1 MADEIHKVEIE
12 YRDNVQKITMGPTW
26 IGDSATA
33 AYTNFAATRYEY
45 QAAQTQAK
53 ATATLLS
60 NAHQQFKELRKQLEN
75 ARADAI
81 KEGMKVSEQGHVS
94 FDHQRAT
101 VGERN
106 ALRHDPDY
114 AKTVRES
121 EQSWQDYINSCV
133 KAVNDAD
140 KDLKKDLEAVVKD
153 GYGAKNDETLGTG
166 FNGDAGKVAAADDQK
181 KQERME
187 LASLG
192 MRDGETLDDW
202 LMRLQ
207 RDGVEKL
214 SGSKALADLFAGVQ
228 KGTVTAG
235 AFARA
240 LGGSVSSGLK
250 LYKYLKKQQPVTA
263 AGTFLGSRINMRVAS
278 AAPGSF
284 WSKLPPNLVTAL
296 TGSDEAARFGSY
308 VKNGSLFSPRLPS
321 RTSSR
326 WRGTAAW
333 PTLPRPQDGSVAPP
347 WWATSR
353 QQAMG

>member
-1 MADEIHKVEIE
+1 MSPSTTSV
-12 YRDNVQKITMGPTW
+12 PL
-26 IGDSATA
+26 SASA
-33 AYTNFAATRYEY
+33 MPCAMIR
-45 QAAQTQAK
+45 
-53 ATATLLS
+53 
-60 NAHQQFKELRKQLEN
+60 
-75 ARADAI
+75 
-81 KEGMKVSEQGHVS
+81 
-94 FDHQRAT
+94 
-101 VGERN
+101 
-106 ALRHDPDY
+106 Y

-333 PTLPRPQDGSVAPP
+333 PTLPRPQDGSVARP